1 MIYLN
6 FNKCFDFIKGTKII
20 ELVIWL
26 SGCLILEC
34 VKIVILL
41 KLFLCSFTAI
51 LKTNYKAHIALA
63 GTSLIFGANYWIA
76 KGLMP
81 GFLDPFQLVLIR
93 IAGACLIFWLL
104 ALTIRKEKIEHRDM
118 IPIFGAA
125 ILGTTINQLFFFS
138 GLNLTTPVDISIIHV
153 SNPIFVMVFASL
165 IIREKITLR
174 KTGGVILGAAGALIL
189 LLYGNHADFGSEN
202 FKGNFFALINMLAY
216 ALYMVIIKP
225 VMRKYHPFTVMKW
238 VFLAGLITV
247 LPVTIS
253 HMPSLSTADF
263 ETSTW
268 LSLIYV
274 VVATTF
280 LAYLLTIYA
289 LKHVEASVASYY
301 VYLQPF
307 IVAIIALWLGQQNF
321 TLSKLFAALLI
332 FSGVYLVSGKLAK

>member
-1 MIYLN
+1 M
-6 FNKCFDFIKGTKII
+6 GTKII
-20 ELVIWL
+20 ELVIWV
-26 SGCLILEC
+26 SECLFLEY
-34 VKIVILL
+34 VKIAHIL
-41 KLFLCSFTAI
+41 KFFLRSFAAI

-104 ALTIRKEKIEHRDM
+104 GLSIRKEKVERRDM
-118 IPIFGAA
+118 VTIVVAA
-125 ILGTTINQLFFFS
+125 ILGTTVNQLFFFS
-138 GLNLTTPVDISIIHV
+138 GLNLSTPVDISIIHV
-153 SNPIFVMVFASL
+153 SNPIFVMVFASFL
-165 IIREKITLR
+165 IREKITLR

-189 LLYGNHADFGSEN
+189 LLYGKHADFGADN
-202 FKGNFFALINMLAY
+202 FKGNLFAVINMLAY

-238 VFLAGLITV
+238 VFLTGFITA
-247 LPVTIS
+247 LPLTIS
-253 HMPSLSTADF
+253 HMPSLSVQSF

-274 VVATTF
+274 IVATTF

-289 LKHVEASVASYY
+289 LKHVEASVASFYI
-301 VYLQPF
+301 YLQPF
-307 IVAIIALWLGQQNF
+307 VVAIIAFWLGQQNF

-332 FSGVYLVSGKLAK
+332 FSGVYLVSGKSRKKVGV